1 MRDIKEGAAPALP
14 SWVDNDVI
22 QSNPVPLGEPFQ
34 VSDLPS
40 FVDGPC
46 TTTEEHAEPT
56 RLLQKGGGEAAKA
69 TAKLLTD
76 VAFPANTKG
85 GVASAPSTGVGG
97 QPMPEWWE
105 ELAKKKEE
113 EESSSSEEVEVKP
126 KGKGK
131 AKASINVDLPPKAP
145 TPPPAE
151 PAVAVQPAATATS
164 TSAWAAMMLATV
176 DR

>member
-1 MRDIKEGAAPALP
+1 MRGIASSVGGLEL
-14 SWVDNDVI
+14 S
-22 QSNPVPLGEPFQ
+22 PL
-34 VSDLPS
+34 SS

-46 TTTEEHAEPT
+46 MTTEEHAEPT
-56 RLLQKGGGEAAKA
+56 RLLQKEVEVEAAKA

-164 TSAWAAMMLATV
+164 TSAWAAMMLAKKKGAKK
-176 DR
+176 